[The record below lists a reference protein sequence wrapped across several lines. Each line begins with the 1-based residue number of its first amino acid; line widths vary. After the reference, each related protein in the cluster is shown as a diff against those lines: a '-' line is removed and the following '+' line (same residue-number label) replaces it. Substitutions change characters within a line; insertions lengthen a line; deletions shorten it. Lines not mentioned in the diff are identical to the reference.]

1 MLARERTNL
10 RRSSKSLR
18 SIYKSETKFFTPVSA
33 PIPPPRSAP
42 ATIRKSRRNVGDT
55 VFISSSSKLLIK
67 HEDNNAREAERLL
80 DSSGVAE
87 VEDYEE
93 REREIRTQKDVPKI
107 RNRIFEES
115 LESQEISFY
124 IGILLFLSKLGDSV
138 IKVIICFRWR

>member
-1 MLARERTNL
+1 MLTREPTNL

-18 SIYKSETKFFTPVSA
+18 SIYKNETKFFTPVSA

-67 HEDNNAREAERLL
+67 HDDNNAVEAERLL
-80 DSSGVAE
+80 DNVAE
-87 VEDYEE
+87 VEEEDYEE
-93 REREIRTQKDVPKI
+93 KGREIRNQKDVPKI

-124 IGILLFLSKLGDSV
+124 IGILLVFLLLLVCVRD
-138 IKVIICFRWR
+138 

>member
-1 MLARERTNL
+1 MMLTREPTNL

-18 SIYKSETKFFTPVSA
+18 SIYKNETKFFTPVSA

-67 HEDNNAREAERLL
+67 HDDNNAVEAERLL
-80 DSSGVAE
+80 DNVAE
-87 VEDYEE
+87 VEEEDYEE
-93 REREIRTQKDVPKI
+93 KGREIRNQKDVPKI

-124 IGILLFLSKLGDSV
+124 IGILLVFLL
-138 IKVIICFRWR
+138 FRVFASD

>member
-1 MLARERTNL
+1 MLAREPTKL

-18 SIYKSETKFFTPVSA
+18 SIYKNETKFFTPVSA

-80 DSSGVAE
+80 DSSSVAE
-87 VEDYEE
+87 VEEEDYAVK
-93 REREIRTQKDVPKI
+93 EREIRKQKDVPKI

-124 IGILLFLSKLGDSV
+124 IGILLIF
-138 IKVIICFRWR
+138 F

>member
-1 MLARERTNL
+1 M
-10 RRSSKSLR
+10 
-18 SIYKSETKFFTPVSA
+18 
-33 PIPPPRSAP
+33 
-42 ATIRKSRRNVGDT
+42 GDT

-93 REREIRTQKDVPKI
+93 REREIRKQKDVPKI

-138 IKVIICFRWR
+138 IKVIICFR

>member
-1 MLARERTNL
+1 MMLTREPTNL

-18 SIYKSETKFFTPVSA
+18 SIYKNETKFFTPVSA

-67 HEDNNAREAERLL
+67 HDDNNAVEAERLL
-80 DSSGVAE
+80 DNVAE
-87 VEDYEE
+87 VEEEDYEE
-93 REREIRTQKDVPKI
+93 KGREIRNQKDVPKI

-124 IGILLFLSKLGDSV
+124 IGILLVFLLLLVCVRD
-138 IKVIICFRWR
+138 